1 MPSLA
6 LQPAWVPS
14 DAAFPPSSAQALVNF
29 VAAYLAVYGLEN
41 LEGVLVQEA
50 EPAAADRGKAW
61 VKLDPSN
68 QRPLGLYVFY
78 SGAWGSIPF
87 IIPSGEQEPGA
98 PKLGELFYNTEL
110 EALRMFNGTTWTTN
124 LWPSGATGDRPDD
137 VPSGYL
143 FFDEDLGK
151 LLRYTSQGWS
161 TFEGGVGDI
170 KMVDVADES
179 TALQKNP
186 GWSVFAAIAGRF
198 PVGSSG
204 AVPPQSEGGATL
216 DEMKIDWAAQGRSA
230 SGGSREA
237 TASFIAELT
246 INGTAAR
253 ADGQKLDALSA
264 LGATKTVNLKPP
276 YRALIFL
283 RKDF

>member
-6 LQPAWVPS
+6 LQPAVVPN
-14 DAAFPPSSAQALVNF
+14 DAPFPPANAQALVNF
-29 VAAYLAVYGLEN
+29 IAAYTGIYGLEN
-41 LEGVLVQEA
+41 LDGVLVQEA

-78 SGAWGSIPF
+78 SGVWGSIPF
-87 IIPSGEQEPGA
+87 IVPSGEQEPGA
-98 PKLGELFYNTEL
+98 PKLGELFFNTEL

-124 LWPSGATGDRPDD
+124 LWPSGTTAERPDD

-143 FFDEDLGK
+143 YFDEDLGK
-151 LLRYTSQGWS
+151 LLRYTSQGWT
-161 TFEGGVGDI
+161 TFEGGVGDV
-170 KMVDVADES
+170 KMVDVADEA

-186 GWSVFAAIAGRF
+186 GWSVFAAMQGRF
-198 PVGSSG
+198 PIG
-204 AVPPQSEGGATL
+204 AGDDVSPQNEGGVQL
-216 DEMKIDWAAQGRSA
+216 EEMKLDWAAQGRSA

-253 ADGQKLDALSA
+253 ADGSKYDALSPIGSA
-264 LGATKTVNLKPP
+264 KTVNLKPP